1 MTPMYEC
8 TLCMRAVGQS
18 PSDVERDI
26 EPVEKPNHRQQQQQQ
41 PKRFHPP
48 HNYSSTQWSS
58 T

>member
-1 MTPMYEC
+1 MYEC